1 MSALYFRIYTNAIY
15 ELETKLHARGKR
27 KENPYLPKSEESS
40 PRSSILITV
49 DIDDDD
55 DDERTSVL
63 FMLFLVAATTVI
75 ILRLKIW

>member
-55 DDERTSVL
+55 ERTSVS
-63 FMLFLVAATTVI
+63 FMLFLVAATTAI
-75 ILRLKIW
+75 TLRLKIW